1 MSNVKID
8 INNIDNSV
16 YQTINDWAKLC
27 AQSKPYFPDSKHIVM
42 KLPMDRT
49 LVPISVTF
57 SFDWKMSNNMLR
69 RKKIEKIFNI

>member
-16 YQTINDWAKLC
+16 YQTLNDWAKLC
-27 AQSKPYFPDSKHIVM
+27 AQSKQDFPDSNHIVM
-42 KLPMDRT
+42 RLPKDRSPN
-49 LVPISVTF
+49 PISVTF